1 MGRLGRVEQAESQT
15 ILHLKMVSSWEEG
28 REEGGGGEKEK
39 KEEGKKEE
47 RKRREGGMQKDNVQ
61 CREADELEIRQN
73 FLE

>member
-1 MGRLGRVEQAESQT
+1 
-15 ILHLKMVSSWEEG
+15 MVSSWEEG
-28 REEGGGGEKEK
+28 REGGRGGEKEG

-47 RKRREGGMQKDNVQ
+47 GKRREGGMQEDGIQ